1 MRLVGQTIHGQYVW
15 EVSGSGFAGPMW
27 ADAMHAIQGGL
38 DYQDFVA
45 PGTTT
50 VNGVPATVPS
60 TSGMSVAEA
69 EATLEQAG
77 FNALR
82 GGTAY
87 STSPVGTVAYTSP
100 SGGAYIPKGSVVTI
114 YESNGQAPPKPPK
127 GRGNGGRGGGNG
139 GGNGNGNGG
148 RGGR

>member
-1 MRLVGQTIHGQYVW
+1 
-15 EVSGSGFAGPMW
+15 MW

-38 DYQDFVA
+38 DPEDFVA
-45 PGTTT
+45 PGSQTIE
-50 VNGVPATVPS
+50 GVPATVPS

-69 EATLEQAG
+69 ESTLEQAG

-82 GGTAY
+82 GGSAN
-87 STSPVGTVAYTSP
+87 STYPIGTVAYTSP
-100 SGGAYIPKGSVVTI
+100 SGGSYVPKGSVITI

-127 GRGNGGRGGGNG
+127 GRGNGGRGGDGHGNG
-139 GGNGNGNGG
+139 HGNGRG